1 MSKRSN
7 TFPYTNARREGR
19 TTPGA
24 VEVIEAADPR
34 HWTQTPRY
42 VPNRA
47 DLRRRLQPKRNPM
60 RSAGGRRIARA
71 RCQHGT
77 VLPYPWSTR
86 TVHCRMCAAEV
97 TALLAK
103 QAAEA
108 AARAEAARPRRGRRV
123 RAAQT
128 QDGER

>member
-7 TFPYTNARREGR
+7 TFPYTNAAREGR
-19 TTPGA
+19 TEPGKR
-24 VEVIEAADPR
+24 EFISGADTR
-34 HWTQTPRY
+34 AQTPRY

-47 DLRRRLQPKRNPM
+47 DMRRRLQPKRNPM
-60 RSAGGRRIARA
+60 RSASGRKIARP

-77 VLPYPWSTR
+77 PLPFPWSTR
-86 TVHCRMCAAEV
+86 TVHCRVCAAEV

-108 AARAEAARPRRGRRV
+108 AARADEARLKRGSRRV
-123 RAAQT
+123 RAANT
-128 QDGER
+128 QAGER